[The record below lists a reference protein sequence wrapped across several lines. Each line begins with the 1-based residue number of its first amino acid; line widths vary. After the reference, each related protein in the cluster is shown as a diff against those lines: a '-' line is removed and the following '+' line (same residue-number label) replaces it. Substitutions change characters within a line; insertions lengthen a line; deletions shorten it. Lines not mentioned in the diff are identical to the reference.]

1 MRQYFQFCGQLGSI
15 SPDVATEQEKD
26 RRKREKTQMCKRER
40 ERKILERAEGEE
52 EQMFEY

>member
-40 ERKILERAEGEE
+40 EKNIRKS
-52 EQMFEY
+52 